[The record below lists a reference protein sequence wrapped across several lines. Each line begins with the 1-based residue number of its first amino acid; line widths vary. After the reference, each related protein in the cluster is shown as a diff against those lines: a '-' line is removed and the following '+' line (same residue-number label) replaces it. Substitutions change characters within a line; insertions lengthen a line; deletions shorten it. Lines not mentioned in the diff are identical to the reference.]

1 MQIAIRQKGIHTII
15 DVNGEINYF
24 NIDNFKKTLLHIA
37 EGDSKSV
44 VVNMENIDA
53 IDSSGI
59 GVIISTYKKM
69 QKRDGSFGLL
79 NVNQNIMALLTLSTI
94 DKFLEIY
101 SSEMELV

>member
-1 MQIAIRQKGIHTII
+1 MK
-15 DVNGEINYF
+15 D
-24 NIDNFKKTLLHIA
+24 
-37 EGDSKSV
+37 
-44 VVNMENIDA
+44 IDA

-69 QKRDGSFGLL
+69 QQKSSTFGLL

-101 SSEMELV
+101 SNEDELE